1 MREAVPL
8 EIEEIRIPT
17 ERTSKVYAKEQQAKV
32 EGESTNIQTPN
43 GKEGRFRIS
52 G

>member
-1 MREAVPL
+1 M

-17 ERTSKVYAKEQQAKV
+17 ERTSKVYAKEQQANVK
-32 EGESTNIQTPN
+32 GESTDIQTPN
-43 GKEGRFRIS
+43 GKESRFRIS